1 MEDTHL
7 PSGYGE
13 DFMSPIDDDL
23 LCLICQLPLRE
34 PVLTR
39 CGHRFC
45 RQCLERHLARQE
57 SQHQVYNCPVD
68 REKLERSQDVFPDK
82 ATERKILSFTIKCR
96 NEGCEWT
103 GELREKENHLLSC
116 SFCVVP
122 CANKECHATIKR
134 HELEDHVMNT
144 CEWSM
149 VACYIRNV

>member
-1 MEDTHL
+1 
-7 PSGYGE
+7 
-13 DFMSPIDDDL
+13 MSPIDDDL

-45 RQCLERHLARQE
+45 RQCLEQHLARSRRQWRCLVLTFLQWQE
-57 SQHQVYNCPVD
+57 SQHQVCNCPVD

-103 GELREKENHLLSC
+103 GELREKRYSTSLFHRQRKFYFYSEG
-116 SFCVVP
+116 
-122 CANKECHATIKR
+122 
-134 HELEDHVMNT
+134 
-144 CEWSM
+144 
-149 VACYIRNV
+149 